1 VNVGQEKPLSI
12 ICGAPNVVVGM
23 KAPVA
28 MIGTTLPNGMTIER
42 RPIRGI
48 PSEGMMCAEDEL
60 GLGTSHEGLLVLPE
74 ESRPGQS
81 FVEVLGLDDVVLDL
95 SIPSNR
101 ADLLSMRG
109 LAREIGA
116 LLGID
121 VRWPAA
127 PTLKEKPGRSSW
139 KPLIDVG
146 TKSSIF
152 ALQAINGITMN
163 PTPSYIVRRLRACG
177 IRSVN
182 IVVDCTNYV
191 MLECGQPLHAYDAS
205 TLHGNELT
213 VRTIQQAVDVT
224 TLDGEVQSVPAGSII
239 IADQDQVAG
248 VAGVI
253 GAQATEVRPETTSI
267 ILEAGIFDGPSVRTT
282 ARAMKRITE
291 ASRRFE
297 RGLWPSSPRTAL
309 EMVRAL
315 LVSMCDA
322 TLDGDIVVVGTETVP
337 ATTMSFDPTLVEQRL
352 GIEQS
357 TSETATILERFGYQK
372 KGKSTW
378 SITVPEW
385 RPDVRTAEDI
395 LDDIGRVCGY
405 EALPTALPATSVLP
419 EPLPIIVQVQ
429 DRVRDALVQLGGT
442 EVILHATYGEQAQQ
456 QSGTTHLEVANPID
470 TTQRFLRVSLLP
482 GIDRVVTSAVDA
494 GSDAFVFEIGRV
506 FTGGGVDDQPWKVGI
521 GIAKKQSEHEPIEW
535 EMNGILTT
543 LAHRLHCTLPPTQPF
558 VRTEKGRTIACV
570 EFDLSV
576 FRSGNMPTAV
586 TLQTTPSVERDITVT
601 IPADRTYAEVVHAI
615 TKERFPIV
623 QSIRPIAIYDTAEK
637 RNVTL
642 RCVLQDPTRTLTGEE
657 VEGVMSSIT
666 SILGNF
672 H

>member
-1 VNVGQEKPLSI
+1 MRISYSWLKEFLPELPAADVLAEQLTMHGLEVESVVDQSAGLTSIVVGEVLTVEKHPQADKLNCTTVNVGQEKPLSI

-191 MLECGQPLHAYDAS
+191 MLECGQPGEGVDGCGGSGGRAAGRQH
-205 TLHGNELT
+205 E
-213 VRTIQQAVDVT
+213 VRRRC
-224 TLDGEVQSVPAGSII
+224 AGCRQPG
-239 IADQDQVAG
+239 AVAG
-248 VAGVI
+248 RYPRRRVVRAVRAVVVAGH
-253 GAQATEVRPETTSI
+253 S
-267 ILEAGIFDGPSVRTT
+267 S
-282 ARAMKRITE
+282 
-291 ASRRFE
+291 SH
-297 RGLWPSSPRTAL
+297 GLTPKAAAYRS
-309 EMVRAL
+309 
-315 LVSMCDA
+315 
-322 TLDGDIVVVGTETVP
+322 TVP
-337 ATTMSFDPTLVEQRL
+337 
-352 GIEQS
+352 
-357 TSETATILERFGYQK
+357 SEACD
-372 KGKSTW
+372 
-378 SITVPEW
+378 
-385 RPDVRTAEDI
+385 RPD
-395 LDDIGRVCGY
+395 RVM
-405 EALPTALPATSVLP
+405 
-419 EPLPIIVQVQ
+419 Q
-429 DRVRDALVQLGGT
+429 RVG
-442 EVILHATYGEQAQQ
+442 
-456 QSGTTHLEVANPID
+456 
-470 TTQRFLRVSLLP
+470 
-482 GIDRVVTSAVDA
+482 
-494 GSDAFVFEIGRV
+494 
-506 FTGGGVDDQPWKVGI
+506 
-521 GIAKKQSEHEPIEW
+521 
-535 EMNGILTT
+535 
-543 LAHRLHCTLPPTQPF
+543 
-558 VRTEKGRTIACV
+558 
-570 EFDLSV
+570 
-576 FRSGNMPTAV
+576 
-586 TLQTTPSVERDITVT
+586 
-601 IPADRTYAEVVHAI
+601 
-615 TKERFPIV
+615 
-623 QSIRPIAIYDTAEK
+623 
-637 RNVTL
+637 
-642 RCVLQDPTRTLTGEE
+642 
-657 VEGVMSSIT
+657 
-666 SILGNF
+666 
-672 H
+672 